1 MITPGW
7 RRRNDTCPQCHMTGR
22 VGQRAKDENDGSL
35 MTFHYAGTL
44 MMNVEVD
51 ICDNCGTLYA
61 FKASAAS
68 E

>member
-1 MITPGW
+1 
-7 RRRNDTCPQCHMTGR
+7 MTGR

-35 MTFHYAGTL
+35 LTFHYAGTL

-51 ICDNCGTLYA
+51 ICDNCGILYA
-61 FKASAAS
+61 FKASRVN